1 MKETHPFCLP
11 AHLPGCGLLQS
22 PSPEALSSSRPG
34 AGALGAVAVN
44 AVWDRLLCVQPTVF
58 SEGGGHTLQ
67 QLRFVSRTGANKGRV
82 GRGHMAPAC
91 LGVWSRREHQAQS
104 VKARGQP

>member
-82 GRGHMAPAC
+82 YISNLLIVDIKIINKILQKQNTYLVP
-91 LGVWSRREHQAQS
+91 
-104 VKARGQP
+104 